1 MRRERENAR
10 DFEFVATKLTKGA
23 FKFRKEKTVTPQWVG
38 RIQLFAPLFAKFLD
52 ALMLNVVVS
61 VGHMSHHVVDL
72 AFRDSSHDEVRI
84 V

>member
-1 MRRERENAR
+1 
-10 DFEFVATKLTKGA
+10 
-23 FKFRKEKTVTPQWVG
+23 VTPQWVG